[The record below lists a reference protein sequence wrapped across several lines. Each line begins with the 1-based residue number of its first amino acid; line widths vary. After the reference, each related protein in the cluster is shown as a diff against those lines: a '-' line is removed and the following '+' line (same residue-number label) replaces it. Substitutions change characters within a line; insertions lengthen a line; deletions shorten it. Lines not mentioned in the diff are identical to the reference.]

1 MYQITCSTIVHTLDY
16 IVKDGRCKSR
26 SVHETKKM
34 KRQKSTP
41 SNEVICDGE
50 NALSLL
56 SSLLGILLFKK
67 DIEKRLV
74 LSYTAT
80 NG

>member
-16 IVKDGRCKSR
+16 IVEDESCVSH
-26 SVHETKKM
+26 SVHGTKKM

-41 SNEVICDGE
+41 SNDVICDGE
-50 NALSLL
+50 TALSLL
-56 SSLLGILLFKK
+56 GSLLGILLFKK

-74 LSYTAT
+74 LS
-80 NG
+80 